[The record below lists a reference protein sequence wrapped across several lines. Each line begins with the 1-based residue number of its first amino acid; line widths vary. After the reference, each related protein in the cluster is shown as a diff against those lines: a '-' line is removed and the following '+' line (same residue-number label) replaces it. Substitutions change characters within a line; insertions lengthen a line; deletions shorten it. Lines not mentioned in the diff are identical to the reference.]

1 MRQLLHEF
9 LLLCGSKGKRVKQS
23 VIFGFFDG
31 IFEAMPFCA
40 VFYLFY
46 HLEQLSWNASFLT
59 LSDAGIVAAI
69 FLVGVIGRW
78 IMKFCIYRFQSVA
91 SYEAIAD
98 ARLAVGDHLKQAPM
112 GFFNS
117 ETIGNTVTTLTDDM
131 HYIEQNAAN
140 ILEKTINGCINVFV
154 MTLGVFVFDW
164 RLGLIFLM
172 GAILSLAI
180 ISSMQK
186 AGISVA
192 AKAKESQNAANG
204 KVVEYLHGLSIYK
217 LFPGSRQQSVNIKKV
232 FGDLRDASFNMEK
245 TFIRKNLSYTLVI
258 RLACGIITI
267 LTALLAFGG
276 QMGIAKAAVLLIA
289 TFVLY
294 QPLENLGNISAMVR
308 MMEVSL
314 KRIEKMKKMPVMEGE
329 NQTPLQYDIR
339 FENVSFQYEQ
349 NQSDVIHDVSFYI
362 PEKEMTAIVGPSGCG
377 KTTLT
382 RLMARFWDVGSG
394 CVSIG
399 GIDVRKIHPEQ
410 LYSYFSI
417 VFQNVFLFHD
427 TIENNI
433 KFGNPAA
440 THEEVVAAAKK
451 ACCHDF
457 IQSLPDGYA
466 TMVEENGGNLSG
478 GEKQR
483 ISIAR
488 AILKDAPIILLDEA
502 TSSVDPENEWM
513 LQQAIQELTA
523 GKTVVMIAHKIKT
536 IMNAGQIIVM
546 DNGRVHGIG
555 THEAL
560 LQSDEIYRT
569 FWDARRTASQWK
581 I

>member
-1 MRQLLHEF
+1 MKQLLHEF

-204 KVVEYLHGLSIYK
+204 KVVEYLHGLYIYK
-217 LFPGSRQQSVNIKKV
+217 LFPGSRQQSVNIEKV

-349 NQSDVIHDVSFYI
+349 NQSDAHILLTVRPLDEQGKWQYKTEKEYLCMKNGEERGFTAAEFRTAQADGWEKQYPYKVGRKKVYMTPSAAETQGLVRADKHPKSTRYGRQNPISERWNSEEQLVAWRAAWADVSNRYLERAGREERI
-362 PEKEMTAIVGPSGCG
+362 DHRSNA
-377 KTTLT
+377 
-382 RLMARFWDVGSG
+382 AQ
-394 CVSIG
+394 
-399 GIDVRKIHPEQ
+399 GIDEIPTIHE
-410 LYSYFSI
+410 
-417 VFQNVFLFHD
+417 
-427 TIENNI
+427 
-433 KFGNPAA
+433 G
-440 THEEVVAAAKK
+440 VAAQALERKG
-451 ACCHDF
+451 
-457 IQSLPDGYA
+457 I
-466 TMVEENGGNLSG
+466 
-478 GEKQR
+478 
-483 ISIAR
+483 ISDRCEIGR
-488 AILKDAPIILLDEA
+488 ASCRE
-502 TSSVDPENEWM
+502 
-513 LQQAIQELTA
+513 
-523 GKTVVMIAHKIKT
+523 
-536 IMNAGQIIVM
+536 
-546 DNGRVHGIG
+546 RV
-555 THEAL
+555 
-560 LQSDEIYRT
+560 
-569 FWDARRTASQWK
+569 
-581 I
+581 